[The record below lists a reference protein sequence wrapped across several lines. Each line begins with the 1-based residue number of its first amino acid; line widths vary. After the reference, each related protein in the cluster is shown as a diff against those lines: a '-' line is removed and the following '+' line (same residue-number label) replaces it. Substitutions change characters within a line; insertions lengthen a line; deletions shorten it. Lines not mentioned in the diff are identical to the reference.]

1 MVSRHCSRW
10 VTLSV
15 AAVFFSAVGTHTSR
29 AAVNEYGGQL
39 LEPGQMALSMQTE
52 LKLEPN
58 LNYYVSPQ
66 FQWGLTRRLELL
78 VALGADF
85 SADGVAPEQGQVVPR
100 LNVIPDLSVGL
111 GMSFPMEPKGGPLGV
126 FPVVFYTW
134 EVSET
139 VTWTSD
145 VGVNVPPT
153 ELDSSELVVATA
165 LEYAPSDTRSYFL
178 ELDVG
183 APLSGSLEEVEM
195 RLFWGGYG
203 MVGDWMALGL
213 FMAVPLAP
221 VADFQE
227 ILFGVN
233 YDFDWEI

>member
-1 MVSRHCSRW
+1 MRKDQRHLITFG
-10 VTLSV
+10 VAVILTLTTSQL
-15 AAVFFSAVGTHTSR
+15 TSR

-66 FQWGLTRRLELL
+66 FQWGLTSKLELL

-85 SADGVAPEQGQVVPR
+85 SADGVEAEQGQIIPR
-100 LNVIPDLSVGL
+100 FSVLPNLAAGL
-111 GMSFPMEPKGGPLGV
+111 GVSFPMMPDGGPVGV

-134 EVSET
+134 EFSET
-139 VTWTSD
+139 VSWTTD
-145 VGVNVPPT
+145 VGANVPPT
-153 ELDSSELVVATA
+153 DPDASELVIATA
-165 LEYAPSDTRSYFL
+165 LEYAPSDARSYFL

-183 APLSGSLEEVEM
+183 APLTGSWDDVEM
-195 RLFWGGYG
+195 QLFWGGYG

-213 FMAVPLAP
+213 FMAIPIRPEAN
-221 VADFQE
+221 FQE